1 MPDNDNYS
9 LRPEAGPIPYLK
21 HHKRAKEAIKFII
34 RVLKAA
40 ADRVQE
46 SEGVASDASI
56 DTNRASRIC
65 FVSGEPG
72 SGKSTLYLTL
82 RAMLSSKGENKYSDG
97 CPPDIGLGKLQGVV
111 RLLDPLDLEVVG
123 DEREN
128 LLAAV
133 LVRLFRELP
142 ESRSVHSNNCE
153 DAIKELEELA
163 SDIGIAWEGNLQ
175 ERAGA
180 LDPATYS
187 EEVMHTQRAR
197 LGVNDRLRNA
207 LDKLAKNQCYG
218 CSPETLFVLPVDDL
232 YLKPDASLQ
241 LLRLLR
247 MISIPRL
254 FFLVMGDITTVEAL
268 FIEKSLKDWTA
279 VAGTRLF
286 AYRSDRLDEALSRAR
301 ELRARY
307 LRKLLPPVQRATI
320 EAMDWFEALDFEIG
334 RPGISVETLEELLE
348 QVKLDDPLSPDAESE
363 DEAVSLLDFL
373 ISPPFK
379 KEQKEKR
386 KQRAKEDVSK
396 MESPED
402 RNRKKDRAAYTAL
415 QILDATPREML
426 DLGSALREVIIKRKR
441 NQDLEE
447 KCLEVGDENA
457 PLLLSRV
464 MDFVQLVSEEQNFFT
479 EDEQNVLADVLPVR
493 HYFLED
499 IHFNMDRLCLK
510 PVPWPWKNAALG
522 KLDNPNSDPGNVWIR
537 KHRSWNLAVNRAFIE
552 DSKDKNTKS
561 TNHKDGDQ
569 ITKPQ
574 QSPFNYLPPRP
585 TAWIVLLHD
594 LAWTWST
601 DNVTGNLIIR
611 LKKELG
617 STQPA
622 PVRGSQS
629 NNDCM
634 PKKESSSNFEGEDN
648 PETKKEFD
656 PPKDFQ
662 GWAIWRNNETDEHFP
677 MPEFETFQKLD
688 QFLRVWNSGFEW
700 RDALRK
706 QAVALQKQAKK
717 VKKEAETD
725 KAKEAEAAELQKQ
738 ADAAKNRADEYL
750 QDNNLLYL
758 WGVAGSVVLNGQY
771 ESFAARKDNWFIEK
785 LTKFKEEVTEHS
797 KGWPKDIYDFLTRVV
812 PPAPSPEGG
821 SKEDRP

>member
-1 MPDNDNYS
+1 MPANDNYS
-9 LRPEAGPIPYLK
+9 LRPEAGPIPYFK

-46 SEGVASDASI
+46 IEGVTGDASI

-82 RAMLSSKGENKYSDG
+82 RAMLSSKGENEYSDG

-175 ERAGA
+175 ARAGA

-207 LDKLAKNQCYG
+207 LDKLAKNECYG
-218 CSPETLFVLPVDDL
+218 CSPQTLFVLPVDDL

-286 AYRSDRLDEALSRAR
+286 ANRSDRLDEALSRAR

-307 LRKLLPPVQRATI
+307 LRKLLPPVQRAEI

-348 QVKLDDPLSPDAESE
+348 QVKLDAPLSPNAESE
-363 DEAVSLLDFL
+363 DEADSLLDFL
-373 ISPPFK
+373 ISPPFT
-379 KEQKEKR
+379 KEQKGKR

-396 MESPED
+396 MESPDD
-402 RNRKKDRAAYTAL
+402 RNRKKDRAAYTSL

-441 NQDLEE
+441 NQDLKE
-447 KCLEVGDENA
+447 KDLEAGDENA

-479 EDEQNVLADVLPVR
+479 EEEQNVLADVLPVR

-499 IHFNMDRLCLK
+499 IHFKMDRLCLQ

-522 KLDNPNSDPGNVWIR
+522 KLDNPNPGNIWIR
-537 KHRSWNLAVNRAFIE
+537 KHRSWNLSVNRAFIE
-552 DSKDKNTKS
+552 VSEDKNTES
-561 TNHKDGDQ
+561 NNHQDGDQ
-569 ITKPQ
+569 ATKTQ
-574 QSPFNYLPPRP
+574 QSPFNNLPPRP

-601 DNVTGNLIIR
+601 DSVTGNLIIR
-611 LKKELG
+611 LKKELDLA
-617 STQPA
+617 QRA
-622 PVRGSQS
+622 PVTGSQS
-629 NNDCM
+629 NDDCM
-634 PKKESSSNFEGEDN
+634 PKKESSSKPEGEDG
-648 PETKKEFD
+648 PETQKEFD

-662 GWAIWRNNETDEHFP
+662 GWAIWRNDQTDEHFP
-677 MPEFETFQKLD
+677 MPDFETFQKLD
-688 QFLRVWNSGFEW
+688 RFLRVWNSGFEW
-700 RDALRK
+700 RDDLWK
-706 QAVALQKQAKK
+706 QAIELQKQAKK

-725 KAKEAEAAELQKQ
+725 KAKEAEADELQKQ

-771 ESFAARKDNWFIEK
+771 ESFAARKDNNW
-785 LTKFKEEVTEHS
+785 FKEQLTDFKKKVTKDS
-797 KGWPKDIYDFLTRVV
+797 KDWPKDIYKFLTKVTT
-812 PPAPSPEGG
+812 PAPSSEGG
-821 SKEDRP
+821 SKEG